1 MYNSLCDFLYG
12 CDGLPRKT
20 KEDSIKT
27 RNQLLE
33 SALDVFSEKSF
44 SDVTLSEIAER
55 VGMTKGALYWH
66 FKSKSDILSKLIGEI
81 WLDSDREL
89 AEKFGEPETLA
100 DLRDYYK
107 KKLVPPDRN
116 DRFMKINAIMLR
128 RFEWPDDVRFNV
140 FFLLKQQITREKT
153 MINDILLRSRQEGI
167 IRQDIEANDVSAA
180 ITSVFYGLFIL
191 MLSEIVTED
200 LTRCTDFICN
210 AFRKELL
217 YREN

>member
-1 MYNSLCDFLYG
+1 M
-12 CDGLPRKT
+12 PRNT

-27 RNQLLE
+27 RSKLLE

-66 FKSKSDILSKLIGEI
+66 FKNKSDLLSKLIGEI
-81 WLDSDREL
+81 CLDSEMEF
-89 AEKFGEPETLA
+89 AEKFGEPKTLA
-100 DLRDYYK
+100 ELRDYYK
-107 KKLVPPDRN
+107 KKLVLPSRN
-116 DRFMKINAIMLR
+116 DKFMKINAIMLR
-128 RFEWPDDVRFNV
+128 RFEWPEDVRSYV
-140 FFLLKQQITREKT
+140 FSLLKDQITREKK

-167 IRQDIEANDVSAA
+167 IRQDIEADEVSSA

-191 MLSEIVTED
+191 VLNEIVTD
-200 LTRCTDFICN
+200 DITKCTDFICN

-217 YREN
+217 YKEN

>member
-1 MYNSLCDFLYG
+1 M
-12 CDGLPRKT
+12 PRNT

-27 RNQLLE
+27 RSRLLE

-66 FKSKSDILSKLIGEI
+66 FKNKSDLLSKLIGEI
-81 WLDSDREL
+81 CLDSEMEF
-89 AEKFGEPETLA
+89 AEKFGEPKTLA
-100 DLRDYYK
+100 ELRDYYK
-107 KKLVPPDRN
+107 KKLVPPSRN
-116 DRFMKINAIMLR
+116 DKFMKINAIMLR
-128 RFEWPDDVRFNV
+128 RFEWPEDVRSYV
-140 FFLLKQQITREKT
+140 FSLLKDQITREKK

-167 IRQDIEANDVSAA
+167 IRQDIEADEVSSA

-191 MLSEIVTED
+191 VLNEIVTD
-200 LTRCTDFICN
+200 DITKCTDFICN

-217 YREN
+217 YKEN